1 MDHAVLKRLREVAK
15 AQRATLCE
23 ALALAP
29 SPSGDLALIEA
40 TDKAG
45 RAAILIPSTQ
55 LPQLAAQLLQLW
67 TQCRGDGRDSA
78 LHVNAAEQGAV
89 MEQCAVPATGATV
102 HAQRAGY
109 VTIAVDISGI
119 PLFVELPLS
128 AAQQLGARLVVG
140 QQGQAVGDAER
151 H

>member
-1 MDHAVLKRLREVAK
+1 MDHAVLERLREVAE

-23 ALALAP
+23 ALAFAP

-45 RAAILIPSTQ
+45 RAALLVPSTQ

-67 TQCRGDGRDSA
+67 TQCRGVGRDSA
-78 LHVNAAEQGAV
+78 LQVNSAEQSAI

-102 HAQRAGY
+102 HAIRAGY
-109 VTIAVDISGI
+109 LIIAVDISGI
-119 PLFVELPLS
+119 PLFVELPIA
-128 AAQQLGARLVVG
+128 AAQQLSAGLVVG
-140 QQGQAVGDAER
+140 QQEQTVGDAER